1 MEKGYF
7 DISQNIL
14 LGAAYYPEDW
24 DETEQDNDIKKMVD
38 AGIRIVRIGEFAW
51 SCMEPEDGK
60 FCFEWLDR
68 VIEKLSD
75 NGIKVMLGTPSAT
88 PPMWLEEKY
97 PEIMIINENGQSAQ
111 HGGRRNNCS
120 NNPVYRKYVARIVQK
135 MAEKFGNDER
145 VVAWQMDNEIY
156 TYFSGCYCENC
167 KKSFAEYLEN
177 KYKTIENLNARW
189 NLNLF
194 SQHYDNFEQV
204 PMPKPF
210 IWHNP
215 HLRYEWKEFI
225 GDTHIGFIKMQ
236 ADILHKYTKAPIG
249 TDMMSIYGIPYEKI
263 SKFVDM
269 IQYNHYD
276 DHNSLYKAAY
286 WFDYIRNFKDVPFW
300 CTETSTCWSGG
311 TVAPSDFRP
320 EGFCRA
326 NSWLPIVLGGG
337 ANMYWLWRQHWAGHE
352 LMHGAVLYA
361 SGRPMHMYHEVKETA
376 EGFKK
381 AEEFLV
387 GTKVATD
394 TAFMVSAKSRL
405 LLECQHISETGDD
418 KGDGLLRF
426 YRYIT
431 ESGIRPDVIAPNKDF
446 KDYKLLFAPYLVT
459 LEEENLFS
467 RIEDFIRNGGV
478 FVAGP
483 MTDIRDDVGAHYTD
497 RETGILEKLTGCRLV
512 QQIPDHEN
520 RIPCE
525 WETGEKYEAMHFL
538 QMFDISDDASPLVKV
553 KGGFS
558 SFIDKTLVF
567 KKKIGKGYIIVLGA
581 LPGENDGTRLAK
593 ETVDLS
599 GIETFKFEG
608 NIVAAKR
615 IGRKHSGIAAQE
627 ICGKEGKLFIKGTM
641 TDILTG
647 KKYTDEVDIKPFG
660 TVILSY

>member
-7 DISQNIL
+7 DISQNVL

-38 AGIRIVRIGEFAW
+38 AGIKIVRIGEFAW

-60 FCFEWLDR
+60 FCFEWLER

-276 DHNSLYKAAY
+276 DHNSLCKAAY

-300 CTETSTCWSGG
+300 CTETSTCWNGG

-553 KGGFS
+553 EGGFS

-581 LPGENDGTRLAK
+581 LPGENDGTRLVK